1 MWCTNYN
8 FYDNQ
13 VLSFTCAL
21 LLIYITTIFSAY
33 NVSGRGVENLKTCE
47 QGINPVKWEFA
58 WELNACCHTPS
69 PNKKIQCW
77 SLISV
82 PARASEQHWSIH
94 LLSEGRGHRRI
105 SALWVRKNK
114 TYFVQDSIATHAILK
129 IITKGI
135 FSWKAWLNE
144 TINTFSSHM
153 KLDKINCILIDDGL
167 LNLKDLEILTSV
179 VSDFK

>member
-1 MWCTNYN
+1 MCTVTYSNTL
-8 FYDNQ
+8 Q
-13 VLSFTCAL
+13 QSSVH
-21 LLIYITTIFSAY
+21 
-33 NVSGRGVENLKTCE
+33 VSGRGVENLKTCE
-47 QGINPVKWEFA
+47 QGIFHRVRTCEKPCEMGVCLTAACMHVAISPPPPSTKQYNVELTGFCPCACKWTT
-58 WELNACCHTPS
+58 L
-69 PNKKIQCW
+69 
-77 SLISV
+77 
-82 PARASEQHWSIH
+82 IH

-105 SALWVRKNK
+105 GVLWVTKYK
-114 TYFVQDSIATHAILK
+114 TYFVQDSIATYASLK

>member
-8 FYDNQ
+8 FYDNK
-13 VLSFTCAL
+13 VLSFTRAL
-21 LLIYITTIFSAY
+21 LLIYITTIVSAY
-33 NVSGRGVENLKTCE
+33 SVSGRGVENLNTCE
-47 QGINPVKWEFA
+47 QGIFHRVRTCKKPCEMGVCLA
-58 WELNACCHTPS
+58 AACMLPY
-69 PNKKIQCW
+69 PAPQCW
-77 SLISV
+77 SLISA

-105 SALWVRKNK
+105 SVLWVRKYK
-114 TYFVQDSIATHAILK
+114 TYFVQDSIATYA
-129 IITKGI
+129 ITKGI

-167 LNLKDLEILTSV
+167 QNS
-179 VSDFK
+179 